1 MLRAEFISFAY
12 NILSIINICLTLSDS
27 VNVPTE
33 NLASV
38 TGSTVGTQPFPN
50 DNVSPTSK
58 DVFTLLLIYITY

>member
-1 MLRAEFISFAY
+1 MLRAEFISFTY

-33 NLASV
+33 HLANV
-38 TGSTVGTQPFPN
+38 TGSTFGTKPFPN
-50 DNVSPTSK
+50 DKVSPTSK